1 MSSDIRH
8 IGIVVNDLTKS
19 IEFWQKY
26 FRFEIAIDQ
35 IEPSPYIDELLN
47 LKTEKL
53 QTVKLKGKN
62 QVLIELLKFHNLKIE
77 EMWSGTL
84 TSTGLTHIAL
94 IVDNLEDLCDKLVE
108 DGYQTISK
116 ILIPPSKKVKVVFI
130 KGPENLLIELVEEI
144 TN

>member
-8 IGIVVNDLTKS
+8 IGIVVSDLTKS

-26 FRFEIAIDQ
+26 FRFEITIDQ

-94 IVDNLEDLCDKLVE
+94 TVDNLEDLCDKLVE